1 MQEVIM
7 YRNPIEAAVWSA
19 IMNGSFLPVIA
30 GVLVFFIVF
39 VGFERVLNK
48 GRNFGKNVRINTNIA
63 LILGTVCSFIT
74 MFWMA

>member
-1 MQEVIM
+1 MQEVIV

-19 IMNGSFLPVIA
+19 IMNGSFMPVIA
-30 GVLVFFIVF
+30 GVLVFFVVF

-48 GRNFGKNVRINTNIA
+48 VRNFGKNVRRNTNIS

>member
-30 GVLVFFIVF
+30 GVLVFFVVF

-48 GRNFGKNVRINTNIA
+48 GRNFGKNVRINTNIS